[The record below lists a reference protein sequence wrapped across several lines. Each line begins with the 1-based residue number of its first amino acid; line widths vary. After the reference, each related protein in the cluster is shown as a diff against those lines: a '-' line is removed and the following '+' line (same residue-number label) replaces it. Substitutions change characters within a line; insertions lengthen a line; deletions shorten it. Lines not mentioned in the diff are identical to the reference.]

1 MSRLREFMEHKV
13 NRLEQANRILYD
25 LGLLNELNKYGTPHI
40 IGSYKMNLMAWN
52 DLDIDVENDSMS
64 LEKLHQLTNYILNNF
79 NPTWYEAK
87 EEINEADNKVWFH
100 GFEFYL
106 DKELWNVDIWFL
118 DKSTIEKAENYCD
131 YITEKI
137 KDNDKLKTAI
147 IDIKQAL
154 IKRDLY
160 SFDKYTSMD
169 VYDAVLNNGIKSTDD
184 FIEKFIKS
192 KEDSI

>member
-1 MSRLREFMEHKV
+1 MEHKV

-25 LGLLNELNKYGTPHI
+25 LGLLNELNTYGKPHL
-40 IGSYKMNLMAWN
+40 IGSVKMDLMAWN

-87 EEINEADNKVWFH
+87 EEINEAGNKVWFH

-106 DKELWNVDIWFL
+106 DNELWNVDIWFL
-118 DKSTIEKAENYCD
+118 DKDSIEKSKKYCD
-131 YITEKI
+131 DISAKI
-137 KDNDKLKTAI
+137 KENEKLRTAI
-147 IDIKQAL
+147 IDIKQEL
-154 IKRDLY
+154 IKRNLY

-184 FIEKFIKS
+184 FIEKYIKS